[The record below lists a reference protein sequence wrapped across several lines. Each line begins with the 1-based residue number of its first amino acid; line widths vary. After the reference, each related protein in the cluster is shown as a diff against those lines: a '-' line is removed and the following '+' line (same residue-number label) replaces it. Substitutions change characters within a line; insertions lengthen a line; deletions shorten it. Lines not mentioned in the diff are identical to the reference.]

1 MSTFQ
6 ELKSSLEALIVDEDR
21 TNAENLLR
29 EAKHSRIDGAITRDE
44 QQKLRLR
51 FKRAFPK

>member
-1 MSTFQ
+1 MSVFQ
-6 ELKSSLEALIVDEDR
+6 ELKGSLEALIVDQDR
-21 TNAENLLR
+21 TNAERLLR
-29 EAKHSRIDGAITRDE
+29 EAKHCRIDGTITRDE